1 MKYSQ
6 KLLFTPGPLSTT
18 MSVKEA
24 MLVDLGTRD
33 IEYQNVTKS
42 VREKLLKIALAS
54 KEEFSVVLLQ
64 GSGTYAVESVLNSFV
79 SANDKL
85 LILANGAYGDR
96 MAQIAT
102 MSGLNFEKKDY
113 SMIKSLDLAEVEKAV
128 SESDATIV
136 SFVHDET
143 TAGVLNDIKG
153 ICDICRRY
161 NKKII
166 CDAMSSF
173 GGIEINLDEVKPDFL
188 VTSSNKCIQGV
199 PGFGIIYGRR
209 EAFEACKGNSKSLAL
224 DLYDQW
230 KYMEDTDG
238 GFRFTSPTHVLLA
251 FDQALDELEAEGGIP
266 ARAKRYRENQK
277 FIAEKMTEL
286 GFELLVDPNEQAP
299 MITTLLV
306 PEGLDFADMY
316 EKLKAKGFLLYSGK
330 LPKYNAF
337 RIGNIGDLHAQDFI
351 DLAQAVKEYL
361 EEAKK

>member
-113 SMIKSLDLAEVEKAV
+113 SMIRSLDLAEVEKAV
-128 SESDATIV
+128 SESDATLV
-136 SFVHDET
+136 SLVHDET
-143 TAGVLNDIKG
+143 PAGALNDI
-153 ICDICRRY
+153 
-161 NKKII
+161 
-166 CDAMSSF
+166 
-173 GGIEINLDEVKPDFL
+173 
-188 VTSSNKCIQGV
+188 
-199 PGFGIIYGRR
+199 
-209 EAFEACKGNSKSLAL
+209 
-224 DLYDQW
+224 
-230 KYMEDTDG
+230 
-238 GFRFTSPTHVLLA
+238 
-251 FDQALDELEAEGGIP
+251 
-266 ARAKRYRENQK
+266 
-277 FIAEKMTEL
+277 
-286 GFELLVDPNEQAP
+286 
-299 MITTLLV
+299 
-306 PEGLDFADMY
+306 
-316 EKLKAKGFLLYSGK
+316 
-330 LPKYNAF
+330 
-337 RIGNIGDLHAQDFI
+337 
-351 DLAQAVKEYL
+351 
-361 EEAKK
+361 

>member
-33 IEYQNVTKS
+33 IEYQNVTQG
-42 VREKLLKIALAS
+42 VREKLLKIAMAS

-79 SANDKL
+79 SAKDKL
-85 LILANGAYGDR
+85 LILANGAYGER
-96 MAQIAT
+96 MAKIAT
-102 MSGLNFEKKDY
+102 LSGLNFEIKEY
-113 SMIKSLDLAEVEKAV
+113 NMIKSLDLNDVEKAV
-128 SESDATIV
+128 SQSDATIV
-136 SFVHDET
+136 AFVHDET
-143 TAGVLNDIKG
+143 TAGVLNDIQG
-153 ICDICRRY
+153 ICDICRKY

-173 GGIEINLDEVKPDFL
+173 GGVEINLDDVKPDFL
-188 VTSSNKCIQGV
+188 ITSSNKCIQGV

-230 KYMEDTDG
+230 KYMEDTKG
-238 GFRFTSPTHVLLA
+238 GFRFTSPTHVVLA

-277 FIAEKMTEL
+277 LIAQKMTEL
-286 GFELLVDPNEQAP
+286 GFELLVDPDEQAP

-306 PEGLDFADMY
+306 PDGLDFADMY
-316 EKLKAKGFLLYSGK
+316 EKLKEKGFLLYSGK

-337 RIGNIGDLHAQDFI
+337 RIGNIGDLHAEDFI
-351 DLAQAVKEYL
+351 NLAQAIKEYL

>member
-33 IEYQNVTKS
+33 NEYKDVTKNI
-42 VREKLLKIALAS
+42 REKLLNIALAS

-102 MSGLNFEKKDY
+102 LSGLNFEKKDY
-113 SMIKSLDLAEVEKAV
+113 SMINSLDLNEVEKAV
-128 SESDATIV
+128 SGSDATIV

-153 ICDICRRY
+153 ICDICRKY

-188 VTSSNKCIQGV
+188 VTSSN
-199 PGFGIIYGRR
+199 
-209 EAFEACKGNSKSLAL
+209 
-224 DLYDQW
+224 
-230 KYMEDTDG
+230 
-238 GFRFTSPTHVLLA
+238 
-251 FDQALDELEAEGGIP
+251 
-266 ARAKRYRENQK
+266 
-277 FIAEKMTEL
+277 
-286 GFELLVDPNEQAP
+286 
-299 MITTLLV
+299 
-306 PEGLDFADMY
+306 
-316 EKLKAKGFLLYSGK
+316 
-330 LPKYNAF
+330 
-337 RIGNIGDLHAQDFI
+337 
-351 DLAQAVKEYL
+351 
-361 EEAKK
+361 